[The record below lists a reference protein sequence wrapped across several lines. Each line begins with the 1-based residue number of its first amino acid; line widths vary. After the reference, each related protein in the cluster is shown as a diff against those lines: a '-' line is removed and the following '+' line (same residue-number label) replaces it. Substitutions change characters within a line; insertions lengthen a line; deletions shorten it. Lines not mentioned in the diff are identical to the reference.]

1 MSQKDSM
8 AFADQEEPGQILSQE
23 ARGRILVSRERGMAP
38 PNQCFLVK
46 IHDPPGCRCRKD
58 EGKTNAAIGP

>member
-1 MSQKDSM
+1 M
-8 AFADQEEPGQILSQE
+8 AFADQEEAGQILSQE

-46 IHDPPGCRCRKD
+46 NTRSSRLQVP
-58 EGKTNAAIGP
+58 